1 MSVSTFDP
9 KTSNPVSFTEKAI
22 KHLEKQ
28 VQTQSAAGIQF
39 EVKESGCSG
48 FKYLLEL
55 AFEISDSALTYSL
68 SDDLTLYIEPNV
80 IPLIQGTQVDYI
92 QEGLNNRLDFSNP
105 NATAICGC
113 GESFT
118 VEQQ

>member
-9 KTSNPVSFTEKAI
+9 NKSMPVTFTDTAI
-22 KHLEKQ
+22 KHLEQQ
-28 VQTQSAAGIQF
+28 VEQQDAVGIQF

-55 AFEISDSALTYSL
+55 AFEVNDQDLKFSL
-68 SDDLTLYIEPNV
+68 SEKLNLYISPKV
-80 IPLIQGTQVDYI
+80 VPLIRGTNVDYI
-92 QEGLNNRLDFSNP
+92 REGLNFRLEFNNP

>member
-9 KTSNPVSFTEKAI
+9 KAINPVSFTEKAI
-22 KHLEKQ
+22 SHLEKQ
-28 VQTQSAAGIQF
+28 VKTQNAKGLQF

-55 AFEISDSALTYSL
+55 AFELNEGDLNFPL
-68 SDDLTLYIEPNV
+68 SDELILYISPKV
-80 IPLIQGTQVDYI
+80 LPLIQGTQVDYI
-92 QEGLNNRLDFSNP
+92 QEGLNFRLEFNNP

>member
-1 MSVSTFDP
+1 MSVTTFDP
-9 KTSNPVSFTEKAI
+9 KKITPVTFTEKAI
-22 KHLEKQ
+22 IHLAKQ
-28 VQTQSAAGIQF
+28 VVNRDAKGIQF

-48 FKYLLEL
+48 FKYMLEL
-55 AFEISDSALTYSL
+55 TFDIAPEDLIYTL
-68 SDDLTLYIEPNV
+68 SDDLTLYIAPKV
-80 IPLIQGTQVDYI
+80 LPLIQGTQVDYI
-92 QEGLNNRLDFSNP
+92 QEGLNNRLDFNNP

>member
-9 KTSNPVSFTEKAI
+9 KKITPVTFTPKAV

-28 VQTQSAAGIQF
+28 VVNQKAKGIQF
-39 EVKESGCSG
+39 HVKESGCSG
-48 FKYLLEL
+48 FKYLLDL
-55 AFEISDSALTYSL
+55 TFEINSDDLIYSL
-68 SDDLTLYIEPNV
+68 SDNLILYIAPKV
-80 IPLIQGTQVDYI
+80 LPLIQGTQVDYI
-92 QEGLNNRLDFSNP
+92 QEGLNFRLDFNNP
-105 NATAICGC
+105 NATSICGC

>member
-1 MSVSTFDP
+1 MSVSTFNP
-9 KTSNPVSFTEKAI
+9 KTANPVSFSEKAI

-28 VQTQSAAGIQF
+28 VSNQQAAGVRF

-48 FKYLLEL
+48 FKYLLEIAETTNPQDL
-55 AFEISDSALTYSL
+55 EFSL
-68 SDDLTLYIEPNV
+68 SDKLSLYIAPKV
-80 IPLIQGTQVDYI
+80 VPLIQGTQVDYV
-92 QEGLNNRLDFSNP
+92 QEGLNSRLDFKNP
-105 NATAICGC
+105 NATATCGC

>member
-9 KTSNPVSFTEKAI
+9 KKSNPVTFTPKAI
-22 KHLEKQ
+22 EHLEKQ
-28 VQTQSAAGIQF
+28 VQSQNAKGIQF

-55 AFEISDSALTYSL
+55 TFETSV
-68 SDDLTLYIEPNV
+68 DDLSFQLSEKLSLYIAPKV
-80 IPLIQGTQVDYI
+80 VPLIKGTQVDYI
-92 QEGLNNRLDFSNP
+92 QEGLNNRLDFNNP